1 MDYIYV
7 YIYIYV
13 KVRAVYYVLNSARAS
28 DWCVRLCHYFIGG
41 VRMQRMRCHRSCS
54 VLGDVGGVIDVD

>member
-1 MDYIYV
+1 MF
-7 YIYIYV
+7 
-13 KVRAVYYVLNSARAS
+13 LNLARAS

-54 VLGDVGGVIDVD
+54 VLGDVGGVLTSTELVD